1 MQRLFFVRHGKTE
14 LNNKNHV
21 QGSAI
26 DSPLLKESCENAI
39 KTGDAL
45 APFHIKHVISSPQ
58 QRSATTA
65 KLITNQFSKQASI
78 YFSKNFKEMD
88 YGDWEGMPISS
99 LPRKDPKLFHQLRH
113 QPEKYNPSSIN
124 GETYQELAK
133 RGKEVVKEA
142 IETFPDS
149 DILFVGHS
157 ITTTCTILS
166 LLGKDISEFRSS
178 EPLDNTS
185 ISVLTYQD
193 SSFSLTVWNHIAH
206 LN

>member
-21 QGSAI
+21 QGGAI
-26 DSPLLKESCENAI
+26 DSPLLKESLENAV
-39 KTGDAL
+39 KTGEAL
-45 APFHIKHVISSPQ
+45 SPFHIKHVISSPQ
-58 QRSATTA
+58 KRAAKTA
-65 KLITNQFSKQASI
+65 ESITNQFSTKASI
-78 YFSKNFKEMD
+78 HFSEKFKELN
-88 YGDWEGMPISS
+88 YGDWEGLPISE
-99 LPRKDPKLFHQLRH
+99 LPRKNSRLFHQLLY

-142 IETFPDS
+142 VKTFPDS

-166 LLGKDISEFRSS
+166 LLGKDVSEFRSS
-178 EPLDNTS
+178 EPLENTS

-193 SSFSLTVWNHIAH
+193 SSFSLDAWNHTNH
-206 LN
+206 LD